1 MYHPSIENVKSIANQ
16 GYNLIP
22 IYREINADLETPVS
36 VYLKIARD
44 KYSFLLESVEG
55 GERQARFSFIGCDP
69 YKVIE
74 TGKGTINGEVD
85 PLNLIETELGKYKAY
100 PSEDLPRFLGG
111 AVGYL
116 SYDTIRY
123 FEPRINLPDYDPIG
137 IPESILLLTD
147 TVIVFDHIR
156 HVIKVVSHVRTD
168 GNIQEKY
175 NEAVN
180 KIEIILKDLSKSLS
194 VQKND
199 YDNNSKFVSE
209 TKVNFE
215 LPQYS
220 EIIEKCRDYIIA
232 GDVIQVV
239 VSKRTS
245 KTTQAHPFNIY
256 RSLRKLNPSPY
267 MYYLNFGEFNIIGA
281 SPEALVRVEDG
292 YIYSYPLAGTSPRGD
307 TNDQDKEFED
317 KLLADEKE
325 RAEHIMLVDLA
336 RNDVGRVAKT
346 GSVEVVD
353 LMRIV
358 KYSHVMHIE
367 SEVRGILKDD
377 CTIYDALRSCLPAG
391 TLSGAPKVRA
401 MEIIYEMENAKRGP
415 YGGAIGY
422 FSFNGNMDTAIPIR
436 TIVYKDNTAYIQAGG
451 GIVFDSE
458 PQSEY
463 QETINKASAP
473 LRAVEHADEFDE
485 YTI

>member
-1 MYHPSIENVKSIANQ
+1 MYQPTIENVINIANQ

-74 TGKGTINGEVD
+74 TGKGTIHGEVD
-85 PLNLIETELGKYKAY
+85 PLNLIESELCQYKAY
-100 PSEDLPRFLGG
+100 PSEDLPRFVGG

-123 FEPRINLPDYDPIG
+123 FEPRINLPEYDPIG

-156 HVIKVVSHVRTD
+156 HVIKIVSHVRTN
-168 GNIQEKY
+168 GNIQENY
-175 NEAVN
+175 NEAVS
-180 KIEIILKDLSKSLS
+180 KIENILKDLSKSLTL
-194 VQKND
+194 D
-199 YDNNSKFVSE
+199 NSKDKKLLNFVPE

-215 LPQYS
+215 LPEYS
-220 EIIEKCRDYIIA
+220 NIIEKCRDYIIA

-239 VSKRTS
+239 VSKRTT

-267 MYYLNFGEFNIIGA
+267 MYYLNFGDFNIIGA

-292 YIYSYPLAGTSPRGD
+292 FIYSYPLAGTSPRGS
-307 TNDQDKEFED
+307 TNEQDQEFEN

-336 RNDVGRVAKT
+336 RNDVGRVAQT

-367 SEVRGILKDD
+367 SEVRGILRED

-401 MEIIYEMENAKRGP
+401 MEIIYEMEKAKRGP

-458 PQSEY
+458 SESEY

-473 LRAVEHADEFDE
+473 LRAIDNADEFDE
-485 YTI
+485 YRV

>member
-1 MYHPSIENVKSIANQ
+1 MYHPSIENVKNIANQ

-123 FEPRINLPDYDPIG
+123 FEPRIHLPDYDPIG

-209 TKVNFE
+209 NF
-215 LPQYS
+215 
-220 EIIEKCRDYIIA
+220 
-232 GDVIQVV
+232 
-239 VSKRTS
+239 
-245 KTTQAHPFNIY
+245 
-256 RSLRKLNPSPY
+256 
-267 MYYLNFGEFNIIGA
+267 
-281 SPEALVRVEDG
+281 
-292 YIYSYPLAGTSPRGD
+292 
-307 TNDQDKEFED
+307 
-317 KLLADEKE
+317 
-325 RAEHIMLVDLA
+325 
-336 RNDVGRVAKT
+336 
-346 GSVEVVD
+346 
-353 LMRIV
+353 
-358 KYSHVMHIE
+358 
-367 SEVRGILKDD
+367 
-377 CTIYDALRSCLPAG
+377 
-391 TLSGAPKVRA
+391 
-401 MEIIYEMENAKRGP
+401 
-415 YGGAIGY
+415 
-422 FSFNGNMDTAIPIR
+422 
-436 TIVYKDNTAYIQAGG
+436 
-451 GIVFDSE
+451 
-458 PQSEY
+458 
-463 QETINKASAP
+463 
-473 LRAVEHADEFDE
+473 
-485 YTI
+485 

>member
-1 MYHPSIENVKSIANQ
+1 MYQPTIENVINIANQ

-74 TGKGTINGEVD
+74 TGKGTIHGEVD
-85 PLNLIETELGKYKAY
+85 PLNLIESELCQYKAY
-100 PSEDLPRFLGG
+100 PSEDLPRFVGG

-123 FEPRINLPDYDPIG
+123 FEPRINLPEYDPIG

-156 HVIKVVSHVRTD
+156 HVIKIVSHVRTN
-168 GNIQEKY
+168 GNIQENY
-175 NEAVN
+175 NEAVY
-180 KIEIILKDLSKSLS
+180 KIENILEDLSKSLTL
-194 VQKND
+194 D
-199 YDNNSKFVSE
+199 NSKDKKLLNFVPE

-215 LPQYS
+215 LPEYS
-220 EIIEKCRDYIIA
+220 NIIEKCRDYIIA

-239 VSKRTS
+239 VSKRTT

-267 MYYLNFGEFNIIGA
+267 MYYLNFGDFNIIGA

-292 YIYSYPLAGTSPRGD
+292 FIYSYPLAGTSPRGS
-307 TNDQDKEFED
+307 TNEQDQEFEN

-367 SEVRGILKDD
+367 SEVRGILRED

-401 MEIIYEMENAKRGP
+401 MEIIYEMEKAKRGP

-458 PQSEY
+458 SESEY

-473 LRAVEHADEFDE
+473 LRAIENADEFDE
-485 YTI
+485 YRV

>member
-1 MYHPSIENVKSIANQ
+1 MYQPTIENVINIANQ

-74 TGKGTINGEVD
+74 TGKGTIHGEVD
-85 PLNLIETELGKYKAY
+85 PLNLIESELCQYKAY
-100 PSEDLPRFLGG
+100 PSEDLPRFVGG

-123 FEPRINLPDYDPIG
+123 FEPRINLPEYDPIG

-156 HVIKVVSHVRTD
+156 HVIKIVSHVRTN
-168 GNIQEKY
+168 GNIQENY
-175 NEAVN
+175 NEAVY
-180 KIEIILKDLSKSLS
+180 KIENILEDLSKSLTL
-194 VQKND
+194 D
-199 YDNNSKFVSE
+199 NSKDKKLLNFVPE

-215 LPQYS
+215 LPEYS
-220 EIIEKCRDYIIA
+220 NIIEKCRDYIIA

-239 VSKRTS
+239 VSKRTT

-267 MYYLNFGEFNIIGA
+267 MYYLNFGDFNIIGA

-292 YIYSYPLAGTSPRGD
+292 FIYSYPLAGTSPRGS
-307 TNDQDKEFED
+307 TNEQDQEFEN

-336 RNDVGRVAKT
+336 RNDVGRVAQT

-367 SEVRGILKDD
+367 SEVRGILRED

-401 MEIIYEMENAKRGP
+401 MEIIYEMEKAKRGP

-458 PQSEY
+458 SESEY

-473 LRAVEHADEFDE
+473 LRAIENADEFDE
-485 YTI
+485 YRV

>member
-1 MYHPSIENVKSIANQ
+1 MYQPTIENVINIANQ

-74 TGKGTINGEVD
+74 TGKGTIHGEVD
-85 PLNLIETELGKYKAY
+85 PLNLIESELCQYKAY
-100 PSEDLPRFLGG
+100 PSEDLPRFVGG

-123 FEPRINLPDYDPIG
+123 FEPRINLPEYDPIG

-156 HVIKVVSHVRTD
+156 HVIKIVSHVRTN
-168 GNIQEKY
+168 GNIQENY
-175 NEAVN
+175 NEAVY
-180 KIEIILKDLSKSLS
+180 KIENILEDLSKSLTL
-194 VQKND
+194 D
-199 YDNNSKFVSE
+199 NSKDKKLLNFVPE

-215 LPQYS
+215 LPEYS
-220 EIIEKCRDYIIA
+220 NIIEKCRDYIIA

-239 VSKRTS
+239 VSKRTT

-267 MYYLNFGEFNIIGA
+267 MYYLNFGDFNIIGA

-292 YIYSYPLAGTSPRGD
+292 FIYSYPLAGTSPRGS
-307 TNDQDKEFED
+307 TNEQDQEFEN

-367 SEVRGILKDD
+367 SEVRGILRDD

-458 PQSEY
+458 SESEY

-473 LRAVEHADEFDE
+473 LRAIENADEFDE
-485 YTI
+485 YRV

>member
-1 MYHPSIENVKSIANQ
+1 MYQPTIEEVKNIANQ
-16 GYNLIP
+16 GFNMIP
-22 IYREINADLETPVS
+22 IYHEINADLETPVS

-74 TGKGTINGEVD
+74 TGKGTANGEVD
-85 PLNLIETELGKYKAY
+85 PLNLIEEELSHYKAY
-100 PSEDLPRFLGG
+100 PSDDLPRFLGG

-123 FEPRINLPDYDPIG
+123 FEPRINLPDNDPIG
-137 IPESILLLTD
+137 IPESVLMLTD
-147 TVIVFDHIR
+147 TVIVFDHVR
-156 HVIKVVSHVRTD
+156 HVIKIVSHVRTD
-168 GNIQEKY
+168 GDIQKKY
-175 NEAVN
+175 NQAVQ
-180 KIEIILKDLSKSLS
+180 KIQIIQNDLSKSLKIKDKPGNNNTYLDEES
-194 VQKND
+194 HVDFQQVD
-199 YDNNSKFVSE
+199 Y
-209 TKVNFE
+209 T
-215 LPQYS
+215 QM
-220 EIIEKCRDYIIA
+220 IEKCRDYIIA

-239 VSKRTS
+239 ISNKTIKKTS
-245 KTTQAHPFNIY
+245 ADPFNIY

-267 MYYLNFGEFNIIGA
+267 MYYLNFGDFNIIGA

-292 YIYSYPLAGTSPRGD
+292 FIYSYPLAGTSPRGL
-307 TNDQDKEFED
+307 TSDQDKEFEEN
-317 KLLADEKE
+317 LLSDEKE

-336 RNDVGRVAKT
+336 RNDVGRVAQT

-367 SEVRGILKDD
+367 SEVRGVLRDD
-377 CTIYDALRSCLPAG
+377 CSIYDALRSCLPAG

-401 MEIIYEMENAKRGP
+401 IEIIYEIENARRGP

-436 TIVYKDNTAYIQAGG
+436 TIVYKNNTAFVQAGG
-451 GIVFDSE
+451 GIVFDSQPE
-458 PQSEY
+458 SEY

-473 LRAVEHADEFDE
+473 LRAIEDAAEFDQ